1 MVYTCNGIL
10 FSHKKEILPFAATQ
24 VDLED
29 IMLSVVTQTEKDKEI
44 LYDFTYMWNLK
55 TSNS

>member
-1 MVYTCNGIL
+1 MEYYSAI
-10 FSHKKEILPFAATQ
+10 KKEILPFAATQ